1 MQRRASSNEDT
12 TEIHENEFLCR
23 NHKNDFAFLFVAM
36 LKDCAK
42 KKDICK
48 GSRLH
53 AHILKK
59 GLLEKS
65 PYLASSL
72 INMYAKCG
80 MLINAQK
87 ILRDISIRD
96 VVCWNALIT
105 GYVEQRQFQKAV
117 DCMKSMVSEGISPNV
132 VTFICILKACGNMGN
147 VENGRQIHEDIVS
160 RGLLEEDI
168 MLGTALVDMYAKC
181 GAPAKALQLLQ
192 ELPTQDIVGW
202 NALIS
207 GYAQQ
212 GQAKEAL
219 KCFEQMQEDKI
230 SPDDVTLSCVLSACG
245 HSGLIEDAQIVLNTM
260 IRKYN
265 ILPNLEHYTCMVV
278 AFGYSGRF
286 DKALSVIHA
295 MPSSDYL
302 VVWLALLG
310 SCKKWGNVKVGR
322 LAFDQS
328 VQLDN
333 TCTIAYAHMANIFVV
348 SGMHKDAQRVEAMRM
363 KYAC

>member
-132 VTFICILKACGNMGN
+132 VTFICILKACGSTGAIAKGK
-147 VENGRQIHEDIVS
+147 EIHDEIVNRGFLLKDIT
-160 RGLLEEDI
+160 I
-168 MLGTALVDMYAKC
+168 GTSLVDMYAKC
-181 GAPAKALQLLQ
+181 GALGKAQQVLE
-192 ELPTQDIVGW
+192 ELPVRDVVAW
-202 NALIS
+202 NAMIS

-212 GQAKEAL
+212 KQGEVALSCFQWMQNEAI
-219 KCFEQMQEDKI
+219 CPDKI
-230 SPDDVTLSCVLSACG
+230 TFLSILSACNHMARSDVAETLFG
-245 HSGLIEDAQIVLNTM
+245 YMSMGYGLVPD
-260 IRKYN
+260 
-265 ILPNLEHYTCMVV
+265 LEHHTCMVV
-278 AFGYSGRF
+278 AFGCSGHF
-286 DKALSVIHA
+286 DKAISVINA
-295 MPSSDYL
+295 MPCAQFAA
-302 VVWLALLG
+302 VWIALLG
-310 SCKKWGNVKVGR
+310 GCRKWGNVELARV
-322 LAFDQS
+322 AFDQAL
-328 VQLDN
+328 QLEYN
-333 TCTIAYAHMANIFVV
+333 CGAAYVLMANIFAAA
-348 SGMHKDAQRVEAMRM
+348 GMHDDKEKVEAMRLGI
-363 KYAC
+363 